1 MDTPSKSRTYQPKA
15 LYTSQAVINQAANRN
30 RVPKSL
36 VFKRV
41 IKISLIIGPLLA
53 LLLWLS

>member
-1 MDTPSKSRTYQPKA
+1 MNASFKSRVYRPRTFYN
-15 LYTSQAVINQAANRN
+15 SQAVINKASNRN
-30 RVPKSL
+30 KIPKL
-36 VFKRV
+36 IIFKRV